1 MNSDGEPTPIRNLA
15 PLRDA
20 PPDLTAE
27 KMIGVMPVAGDA
39 GADATHVDR
48 VRLQPS
54 HM

>member
-27 KMIGVMPVAGDA
+27 KMIGVIQSLAMPEPMLLTLTG
-39 GADATHVDR
+39 
-48 VRLQPS
+48 
-54 HM
+54 